1 MNKKL
6 TKEDLILVIDK
17 LKIAIADNKIESG
30 SMNFDYT
37 ATRYINPDLVSSTKA
52 RIRLDLSILSDK
64 EIDF

>member
-17 LKIAIADNKIESG
+17 LKIAIVENKIESG
-30 SMNFDYT
+30 TMNFDYT
-37 ATRYINPDLVSSTKA
+37 VTRHINPDLVSSTKA
-52 RIRLDLSILSDK
+52 RVNLDLSILSDK

>member
-6 TKEDLILVIDK
+6 TKADLISVIDK
-17 LKIAIADNKIESG
+17 VKIAIAENKIESG

-37 ATRYINPDLVSSTKA
+37 VTRHINPDLVSSTKA
-52 RIRLDLSILSDK
+52 HFKLDLFILSDK